1 MLKHADKVG
10 YLILGAITL
19 ALLFLGWT
27 EVYRHSQPSACQ
39 ICSRPLH
46 DNTKVLIEISGKRET
61 VCCARCAVTE
71 SFQRRLPVTFIEVRD
86 YPTGNRLKAQD
97 AFFVDG
103 SRKVLCD
110 HDMAMM
116 DESKHAQPLA
126 FDRCSPGAYAFARRE
141 DAEAFMRE
149 NGGVVLRLA
158 QMLPPGVSK

>member
-1 MLKHADKVG
+1 MLKRAEKIG
-10 YLILGAITL
+10 YFTLGAITV
-19 ALLFLGWT
+19 ALLVVGWV
-27 EVYRHSQPSACQ
+27 EVFNHRQPAVCDLCHRT
-39 ICSRPLH
+39 IHANSR
-46 DNTKVLIEISGKRET
+46 VIIEVDGKRKA

-71 SFQRRLPVTFIEVRD
+71 AAQERRPVRFIEVTD
-86 YPTGNRLKAQD
+86 YSTGNRLKPED
-97 AFFVDG
+97 AWFVDG

-141 DAEAFMRE
+141 DADSFVHE

-158 QMLPPGVSK
+158 QMMPGVAR